1 MEFCQK
7 HKRMEDHIKKGVV
20 DFAIFSIHGGFSLC
34 VDCEKDTELTLLSS
48 GKKLSEETIK
58 TPLIAIS
65 NYLFNGLREEAI
77 SISHGVVS
85 EGCVTIS
92 TDREYSQKNCLL
104 GVERLIIWIR
114 KLLVV

>member
-1 MEFCQK
+1 M
-7 HKRMEDHIKKGVV
+7 ILL
-20 DFAIFSIHGGFSLC
+20 FSVTLSVFHFF

-48 GKKLSEETIK
+48 GKKLSEETVK

-85 EGCVTIS
+85 EGYVTVS
-92 TDREYSQKNCLL
+92 TDREYFQVKCSLAI
-104 GVERLIIWIR
+104 ERLIVWIL
-114 KLLVV
+114 KLLAV